1 MAGGQIGG
9 NSTGVIIEVF
19 LQDSTSTTGAGKT
32 GLLFSDI
39 TCYYKRNDGT
49 AAVQV
54 TMATITTLGTWETGG
69 FKKVSDAN
77 MPGVYEFDPPNAAFV
92 AGANFNE
99 VTFFFQA
106 TGTAN
111 KAYKVFISSGTS
123 SNEIIHSGTMQ
134 AGSTGTTA
142 VLDTGASAVDSTY
155 NLTVLSIVGGTG
167 AGQSRAIISYVG
179 STRTATVSTWTTT
192 PDATSVFNITPAGQA
207 QVVSYLTGQA
217 PLQPATAGRTLN
229 VSAGGVA
236 DANVTTWS
244 GTAVSGTI
252 PPDAIFIRSGTAQAG
267 GASTITLD
275 SGASATNNL
284 YQNEVVFIRSGTGS
298 GQAATIASYVGS
310 TKVATIIGTWATNPD
325 NTSVFTI
332 YANGAVSA
340 TVSGGVNVTQWNGT
354 NVASPNVAGVPLVDI
369 GYTKG
374 TVSTGVAGYV
384 GVDWSHVNAPTTAVA
399 LTNTTIST
407 SQVIASMTGNVG
419 GNVTG
424 SVGSVLGNVGGNV
437 AGTVN
442 SVTVQTVRTNTAQA
456 GTSTTIQLDSGASA
470 TNNLY
475 NGCDIALTGSTGA
488 GQTRTIIGYNGA
500 TKQATIDRAWT
511 TTPVNTTTFSIFATN
526 SPALNASLQVTSNI
540 ATVAIRSGTAQAG
553 GSNTITL
560 DAGASSTNSLYNGD
574 LIALSGGTGAGQ
586 VRTIIGYNGTTKVA
600 TVDKAWNVNPDNTST
615 FSIFA
620 STTASQFSDQGVAQ
634 AGAATTI
641 TLASTASAVN
651 GIYVGSI
658 VTILSGTGAGET
670 AEITAYNGSTK
681 VATVNTA
688 WSINPDTTSA
698 YAVIPTASGTGTSG
712 TTTDVNV
719 VSWAGTA
726 VGVSIAGI
734 PRVDIVDI
742 GGSALSTTTAQL
754 GVNVVKYNN
763 VTAQTDING
772 FPAVDVEDFRGATSA
787 GTPGYAGIDWGQ
799 VANKTTVN
807 ALTNTSIAS
816 VSGAVGSVTG
826 SVGSVTAGVT
836 VTTNNDKTGY
846 SLSVSPP
853 TAAQVA
859 TAIWTDTTG
868 SDFTVTS
875 SPGSILVAQ
884 LGGTFTTT
892 SSSIFSVA
900 SLANAPTGG
909 SAPTVS
915 QIATAVWQ
923 DATAGDFTTSGSIGK
938 SLFTSG
944 VVPGA
949 AGGLFIAGTN
959 AATTVTTSFTTTFT
973 GNLTGTIGNLA
984 AGAKTDVENAVW
996 NTVLASHLT
1005 AGSTGAALNT
1015 SSSAGDPWT
1024 TALPASYAPG
1034 QAGYIIGN
1042 FLTVAPP
1049 TAGAIATAI
1058 WEDLIAGGDF
1068 GTTGSIGKLLSTFTF
1083 TAGNV
1088 NANTQATAA
1097 ALTFDLTGDITGNLS
1112 GSVGSVTAG
1121 ITIDSGDLDNIA
1133 DAVLKRDMSAVTGE
1147 ATRSP
1152 LNAFRA
1158 LRNKFAFPLGTYTV
1172 YKEDDATE
1180 AWTATPT
1187 TDPAA
1192 IPVTGIT
1199 PI

>member
-77 MPGVYEFDPPNAAFV
+77 MPGIYEFDPPNAAFV

-155 NLTVLSIVGGTG
+155 NFTVLSIVGGTG
-167 AGQSRAIISYVG
+167 SGQSRAITAYVG

-192 PDATSVFNITPAGQA
+192 PDNTSVFNITPATQA
-207 QVVSYLTGQA
+207 QVVNYATGQA
-217 PLQPATAGRTLN
+217 PLQPTVALRTL
-229 VSAGGVA
+229 
-236 DANVTTWS
+236 D
-244 GTAVSGTI
+244 
-252 PPDAIFIRSGTAQAG
+252 
-267 GASTITLD
+267 
-275 SGASATNNL
+275 
-284 YQNEVVFIRSGTGS
+284 
-298 GQAATIASYVGS
+298 
-310 TKVATIIGTWATNPD
+310 
-325 NTSVFTI
+325 
-332 YANGAVSA
+332 VSA
-340 TVSGGVNVTQWNGT
+340 TGE
-354 NVASPNVAGVPLVDI
+354 A
-369 GYTKG
+369 
-374 TVSTGVAGYV
+374 
-384 GVDWSHVNAPTTAVA
+384 GVDWANVGSPTTAVN

-424 SVGSVLGNVGGNV
+424 SVGSVVGNVGGNV
-437 AGTVN
+437 AGSVN
-442 SVTVQTVRTNTAQA
+442 SVTTQTVRTNTAQA

-500 TKQATIDRAWT
+500 TKQATIDRPWT
-511 TTPVNTTTFSIFATN
+511 TTPANTTTFSIFATN

-600 TVDKAWNVNPDNTST
+600 TVDKSWNVNPDNTST

-681 VATVNTA
+681 VATVNAA

-719 VSWAGTA
+719 VSWAGTS
-726 VGVSIAGI
+726 VGVSVAGI

-772 FPAVDVEDFRGATSA
+772 FPAVDVEDFRGATSS

-816 VSGAVGSVTG
+816 AGSVTG
-826 SVGSVTAGVT
+826 SVGSVVAGVT

-846 SLSVSPP
+846 SLTVTPP

-859 TAIWTDTTG
+859 TAVWTDTTAG
-868 SDFTVTS
+868 DFTTLT
-875 SPGSILVAQ
+875 SPGKIIFAQ
-884 LGGTFTTT
+884 LGGAFTTT

-909 SAPTVS
+909 SAPTVGQIATAVWEDLLAGGDFATS
-915 QIATAVWQ
+915 GSIGKLLATFTFTGANVNADTQVNSDKTGYSLTVTPPTAAAIATAVWTDTTGGDFAVTSSPGKILVSQLGGTFTTTSSSIFSTAALANGPTGGSAPTVNQIATAVWQ
-923 DATAGDFTTSGSIGK
+923 D
-938 SLFTSG
+938 
-944 VVPGA
+944 
-949 AGGLFIAGTN
+949 
-959 AATTVTTSFTTTFT
+959 
-973 GNLTGTIGNLA
+973 
-984 AGAKTDVENAVW
+984 
-996 NTVLASHLT
+996 LT
-1005 AGSTGAALNT
+1005 AGS
-1015 SSSAGDPWT
+1015 DFT
-1024 TALPASYAPG
+1024 TA
-1034 QAGYIIGN
+1034 
-1042 FLTVAPP
+1042 
-1049 TAGAIATAI
+1049 
-1058 WEDLIAGGDF
+1058 
-1068 GTTGSIGKLLSTFTF
+1068 GSIGKLLSTFTF
-1083 TAGNV
+1083 TASNV

-1097 ALTFDLTGDITGNLS
+1097 SLTFDLTGDITGNLS

-1147 ATRSP
+1147 ASRSP